1 MSEVTVKPVN
11 KKLRPL
17 HWILIISSALVV
29 IAVIVAVFYEPA
41 IPELPEEFKQNVRDI
56 VTEGNDR
63 FTVQNIE
70 LLRTGTIQIML
81 YLDQAPNANNFISLN
96 VKSFI
101 DKIEKAYNYDL
112 DLQML
117 VAQPIPDTDK
127 VRYYGKGTFYTYTGK
142 IEYEAAP

>member
-1 MSEVTVKPVN
+1 M
-11 KKLRPL
+11 
-17 HWILIISSALVV
+17 V
-29 IAVIVAVFYEPA
+29 IAVIVAIFYEPA

-81 YLDQAPNANNFISLN
+81 YLDQAPNADNFISLN